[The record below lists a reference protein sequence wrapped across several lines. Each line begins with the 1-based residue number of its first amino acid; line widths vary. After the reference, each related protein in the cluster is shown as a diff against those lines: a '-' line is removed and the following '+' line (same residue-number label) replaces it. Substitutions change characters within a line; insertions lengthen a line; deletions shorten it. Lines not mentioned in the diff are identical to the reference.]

1 MKKLIYSI
9 TILLISFLINS
20 STYSQSTVSIRLGPD
35 TGQDCLVASN
45 FPNTAFPEHS
55 DLAGLAGTVLGEYYA
70 GRSFFRFDLS
80 EIPFDSVVIEAN
92 LSLFA
97 NPDPANNPHDGLNS
111 SYIRRVTS
119 PWVDADVTFDNQPD
133 FTHAHEVLLEQSI
146 SPDQDYTNI
155 NVTAMVSEM
164 VRNPQHNYGFML
176 ALRLEGIYR
185 SMNFASGDCPIIS
198 KRPLLV
204 VTYGTVSIQNISN
217 EIPAEF
223 NLYQNFPNPFN
234 PVTNVKFDV
243 AKSSVTKISIYNE
256 LGKEVSTLANERLN
270 PGSYQVRW
278 DGSKFSSG
286 AYFIKLE
293 SDDILI
299 TKKIILLK

>member
-80 EIPFDSVVIEAN
+80 EIPFDSVVIEAK

-97 NPDPANNPHDGLNS
+97 NLDPANNPHDGLNR

-155 NVTAMVSEM
+155 NVTA
-164 VRNPQHNYGFML
+164 
-176 ALRLEGIYR
+176 
-185 SMNFASGDCPIIS
+185 
-198 KRPLLV
+198 
-204 VTYGTVSIQNISN
+204 IQNIST
-217 EIPAEF
+217 EIPKTI